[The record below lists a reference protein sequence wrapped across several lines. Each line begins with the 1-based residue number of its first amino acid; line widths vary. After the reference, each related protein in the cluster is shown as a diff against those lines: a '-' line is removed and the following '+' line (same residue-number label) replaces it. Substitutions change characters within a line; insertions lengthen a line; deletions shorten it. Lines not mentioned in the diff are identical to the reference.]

1 MRIEKKTLNDA
12 LLEKGNSFFQNS
24 KNLFAFVI
32 HDQNCLIGLLERK
45 RKLFPNGKN
54 GILFSSN
61 ISLL

>member
-1 MRIEKKTLNDA
+1 MRIEEKTS
-12 LLEKGNSFFQNS
+12 KPCGRRKTHFFQNS